1 MAIKNH
7 WLVILAFA
15 LPILLVIGIA
25 LSAYWPAWSLST
37 EYDFVYATCG
47 SNYQSSYPYNYDC
60 VNYLSNYYQI
70 KNGKL
75 TTIEVKP
82 LGPPPPKEPAEVSK
96 PYTPPATHLFLHR
109 SQRNEGREITLA
121 EAQTLKLNELLTA
134 PDGVSVASGYQ
145 RGEIE
150 FFPFFNGGGSRYG
163 YYLVKGNKKQKLNL
177 VGEDGRAYYY
187 RDNFKFIGWII
198 K

>member
-70 KNGKL
+70 KN
-75 TTIEVKP
+75 
-82 LGPPPPKEPAEVSK
+82 
-96 PYTPPATHLFLHR
+96 
-109 SQRNEGREITLA
+109 
-121 EAQTLKLNELLTA
+121 LKLNELLTA
-134 PDGVSVASGYQ
+134 PDGVSVARGYQ

-150 FFPFFNGGGSRYG
+150 SFPFFNGDGSRYG

-177 VGEDGRAYYY
+177 VGEDGRVYYY